1 MMKSPPKMRRRD
13 FLQGTSSS
21 LGLLAVAGTLGT
33 AGTLRAAA
41 GKPWLP
47 KDLAAVEELIA
58 QMEPDGPPYLALPRA
73 DGRFFNLL
81 VRAARARHIL
91 EIGTAHGYATIWMA
105 AGLKETDGHLTTLE
119 ILEDRADAARR
130 HVSRA
135 GLSDRVTFEVGD
147 AHKLVPGLGGRFD
160 LVLLAADKAGLVD
173 YFNSL
178 SPKKLAPGAVLVA
191 IGAIK
196 QREKMKPYLDL
207 MASHPDFDTV
217 TVSATLEDGF
227 ALSIQKRII

>member
-1 MMKSPPKMRRRD
+1 MKPPLKLRRRD
-13 FLQGTSSS
+13 FLQGASGS
-21 LGLLAVAGTLGT
+21 LGLLALAGALGD
-33 AGTLRAAA
+33 ARPLRAAP

-47 KDLAAVEELIA
+47 KDLAAVEKLIA
-58 QMEPDGPPYLALPRA
+58 EMEPDGPPYLALPRA
-73 DGRFFNLL
+73 EGRFLNLL
-81 VRAARARHIL
+81 VRAARARNVL
-91 EIGTAHGYATIWMA
+91 EIGTAHGYAAIWMA
-105 AGLKETDGHLTTLE
+105 MGLEETGGHLTTVE

-130 HVSRA
+130 HVSRT

-173 YFNSL
+173 YFDSL
-178 SPKKLAPGAVLVA
+178 FPNKLTPGAVLVVA
-191 IGAIK
+191 GAIK

-207 MASHPDFDTV
+207 LAGHPDFDTV

-227 ALSIQKRII
+227 ALSIQKRK